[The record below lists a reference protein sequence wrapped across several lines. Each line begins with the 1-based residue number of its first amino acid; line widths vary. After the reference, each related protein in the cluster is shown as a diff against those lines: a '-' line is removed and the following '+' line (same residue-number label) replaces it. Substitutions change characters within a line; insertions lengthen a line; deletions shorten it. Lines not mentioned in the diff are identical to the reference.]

1 MQMRGKNGNAND
13 NTNSITIIIMIRFW
27 IECAVWENSMKH
39 DDISQSTIEIVCIV
53 FVYSNFPV
61 VSIQI
66 EIATGKNGR
75 D

>member
-1 MQMRGKNGNAND
+1 
-13 NTNSITIIIMIRFW
+13 
-27 IECAVWENSMKH
+27 MKH
-39 DDISQSTIEIVCIV
+39 DDISQSLIEIVCIV

-75 D
+75 E